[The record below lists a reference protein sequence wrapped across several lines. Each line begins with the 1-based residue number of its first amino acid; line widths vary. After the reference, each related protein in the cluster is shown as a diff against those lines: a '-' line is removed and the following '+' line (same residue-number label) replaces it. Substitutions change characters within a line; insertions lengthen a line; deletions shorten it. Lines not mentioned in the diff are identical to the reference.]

1 MNTHTY
7 ILSILF
13 VLNTL
18 TGCKGDDSIPPTEPP
33 IESVDRSTT
42 CTNVQDNGI
51 YRTFYQPP
59 QGYVGDP
66 MPYYNAGDNKFYL
79 FYLYEN
85 ANRHPIFLTRTNG
98 YGTFEGFTQILS
110 AGPIGSQDEWI
121 GTGSFIKKDN
131 TYYSFY
137 TGHNGNLN
145 PAEKI
150 MMATSPDLLNWTKQP
165 TATFQAPAEYDQ
177 NNFRDPHVYWDETHN
192 NYVMLVTTRKDSKGA
207 LARYKSSDLNNWSI
221 MEPLVATTSN
231 NPGKHEIE
239 TDAEILEC
247 PDIFKMGDK
256 WYLTFSRINRDEH
269 RKTFYR
275 VSDSPD
281 GPWKICRDAAGHHE
295 TFDGLYLYAGKTA
308 SDGTTRY
315 LSGWTSTGQTVND
328 NNELHWSGSLVSH
341 KLVKQASGK
350 LYPAI
355 PDAVDQKFNV
365 NVPFAQIAAEGT
377 VSGDGNAYTIAAQ
390 TSGRSYAL
398 FNRNITPVKISMK
411 IDASQSNHFGFSF
424 GACGDMLEVYSV
436 SFDLTSTNRWGMPS
450 LFMYQENKQ
459 GSTKKELNFTPL
471 IVPTNKVFDV
481 KMVVENSICVVYVN
495 NQVAFT
501 NRIYKM
507 DQNPWAIFSDNGTIK
522 ISGMA
527 ITKS

>member
-1 MNTHTY
+1 
-7 ILSILF
+7 
-13 VLNTL
+13 
-18 TGCKGDDSIPPTEPP
+18 
-33 IESVDRSTT
+33 
-42 CTNVQDNGI
+42 
-51 YRTFYQPP
+51 
-59 QGYVGDP
+59 
-66 MPYYNAGDNKFYL
+66 
-79 FYLYEN
+79 
-85 ANRHPIFLTRTNG
+85 
-98 YGTFEGFTQILS
+98 
-110 AGPIGSQDEWI
+110 
-121 GTGSFIKKDN
+121 
-131 TYYSFY
+131 
-137 TGHNGNLN
+137 
-145 PAEKI
+145 
-150 MMATSPDLLNWTKQP
+150 
-165 TATFQAPAEYDQ
+165 
-177 NNFRDPHVYWDETHN
+177 
-192 NYVMLVTTRKDSKGA
+192 
-207 LARYKSSDLNNWSI
+207 
-221 MEPLVATTSN
+221 
-231 NPGKHEIE
+231 
-239 TDAEILEC
+239 
-247 PDIFKMGDK
+247 MGDK

-411 IDASQSNHFGFSF
+411 IDASQSNRFGFSF
-424 GACGDMLEVYSV
+424 GACGDMSEVYSV

-459 GSTKKELNFTPL
+459 G
-471 IVPTNKVFDV
+471 
-481 KMVVENSICVVYVN
+481 
-495 NQVAFT
+495 
-501 NRIYKM
+501 
-507 DQNPWAIFSDNGTIK
+507 
-522 ISGMA
+522 
-527 ITKS
+527 